1 MINFKRSDTYD
12 ISMEQAL
19 LEKSL
24 ERAGLTRNESIVYLT
39 LLRLGT
45 SKVSQILQGSNINSG
60 KIYEILESLKL
71 KGLISE
77 SIINNIRH
85 FTSATPLHILEYLEK
100 KKREFKKNEDA
111 IKSFIPEMEK
121 LREVTPKFSKAIT
134 YTGFK
139 GMKTA
144 VDEAFTTLHAGD
156 EILTMGITEMKDKK
170 INKFWEIFTQKRI
183 LRKIKAKHI
192 FSERG
197 WYFKKFKNMKYTQSK
212 VLEAFTPVAIDI
224 FGKDKV
230 LIHNYGK
237 PELISCILIYDENTA
252 ISFTHFFNQLWK
264 LAKS

>member
-1 MINFKRSDTYD
+1 
-12 ISMEQAL
+12 MEQAL

-24 ERAGLTRNESIVYLT
+24 ERAGLTRNESIIYLT

-60 KIYEILESLKL
+60 KIYEILEGLKS

-77 SIINNIRH
+77 SIINNVRH
-85 FTSATPLHILEYLEK
+85 FTAATPLHILEYIEEK
-100 KKREFKKNEDA
+100 KKELEKNENT
-111 IKSFIPEMEK
+111 IKSFIPEIEK
-121 LREVTPKFSKAIT
+121 MRRVTPKFSKAIT

-144 VDEAFTTLHAGD
+144 VNEAFTQLHAGD

-170 INKFWEIFTQKRI
+170 INKFWETFTQKRI
-183 LRKIKAKHI
+183 SKKITAKHI

-197 WYFKKFKNMKYTQSK
+197 WFFKKFKNMKYTQSR
-212 VLEAFTPVAIDI
+212 VLEAFTPVAVDI
-224 FGKDKV
+224 FDKDKV

-237 PELISCILIYDENTA
+237 PELISCVLIYDENTA

-264 LAKS
+264 LAKP